1 MTDSPKRLTDELRA
15 RDLLPESGPVMT
27 DASIEQ
33 HIRET
38 LPTAMPTNTWS
49 NEFVRALLRRLDAA
63 RESEKAALDALND
76 AYSVLRMQDRSKAWI
91 AERDRRAD
99 GARDLLQKAGR

>member
-1 MTDSPKRLTDELRA
+1 MGRR
-15 RDLLPESGPVMT
+15 PESGPVMT

-63 RESEKAALDALND
+63 RESEKAALDSLEAVYVVTNDKGVGAYNRLGALRLC
-76 AYSVLRMQDRSKAWI
+76 AT
-91 AERDRRAD
+91 RA
-99 GARDLLQKAGR
+99 LEKAGRR